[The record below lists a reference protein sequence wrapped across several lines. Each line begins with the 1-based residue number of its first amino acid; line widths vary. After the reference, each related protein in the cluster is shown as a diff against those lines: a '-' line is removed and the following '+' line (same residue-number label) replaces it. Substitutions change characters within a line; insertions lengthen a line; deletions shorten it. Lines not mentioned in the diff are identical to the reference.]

1 MEGNEV
7 MAIWTCFA
15 FKGYHPKERHVTY
28 KYLGGIYSLPVREI
42 IGAFFGQLYYVR
54 PFIGYP
60 MQEPKPVV
68 FNKEHFFGEL
78 RVLLPEVDVIP
89 RFPWLRERSDSFRT
103 DDWPYNPHL
112 TTPDLTEF
120 SGELD
125 RFCLMNGKEIEMG
138 WKL

>member
-15 FKGYHPKERHVTY
+15 FKGYHPKERHITY
-28 KYLGGIYSLPVREI
+28 KYLGDIYLLPVREI
-42 IGAFFGQLYYVR
+42 IDAFFDQLYCVR
-54 PFIGYP
+54 PFIGYHT
-60 MQEPKPVV
+60 QEPIFVT
-68 FNKEHFFGEL
+68 FNKECFFGAL

-89 RFPWLRERSDSFRT
+89 RFPWLRERLGPFRT
-103 DDWPYNPHL
+103 DYWSYNPHL

-125 RFCLMNGKEIEMG
+125 RFCLMNGKEIEME

>member
-1 MEGNEV
+1 
-7 MAIWTCFA
+7 
-15 FKGYHPKERHVTY
+15 
-28 KYLGGIYSLPVREI
+28 
-42 IGAFFGQLYYVR
+42 
-54 PFIGYP
+54 
-60 MQEPKPVV
+60 
-68 FNKEHFFGEL
+68 
-78 RVLLPEVDVIP
+78 LLPEVDVIP
-89 RFPWLRERSDSFRT
+89 RFPWLRERLDSFRT